1 MKLASLFV
9 SLSCLVMPLVAGQS
23 LLQVLD
29 ARGYTEYA
37 NRLRANPDLL
47 AKLVGRND
55 LAVWAVPN
63 ANVRPQHRLVRRQ
76 DNAAIGDS
84 ISHYGKP
91 PTPAK
96 RKRQAGSNPPS
107 NFQTL
112 RTFLEDPAF
121 VNLGPGQPARVVSS
135 YTDPRP
141 GSDQAN
147 IQITSGLG
155 AVVNQIAGPFK
166 FDNGMIYAVAK

>member
-1 MKLASLFV
+1 MKLAPLFV
-9 SLSCLVMPLVAGQS
+9 SLSSLVPLVVGQP

-29 ARGYTEYA
+29 NRGFTEYA
-37 NRLRANPDLL
+37 DSLRAMPALL
-47 AKLVGRND
+47 ARLKGRND

-63 ANVRPQHRLVRRQ
+63 GHQRLVRRQ
-76 DNAAIGDS
+76 DDAAISDS

-91 PTPAK
+91 PTAAK
-96 RKRQAGSNPPS
+96 RKRQAGGNPAS

-121 VNLGPGQPARVVSS
+121 VNLGPDQPARIVSS

-147 IQITSGLG
+147 IQISSGLG